1 MDSSVR
7 ELVQIF
13 FSSILLLLPLQ
24 VALAEEHALMLKGV
38 DGQKHALSEYVGHG
52 KWVVVNVWA
61 TACPYC
67 RHELFDLTNFHNA
80 HHDKDASVLGLTLD
94 FPSFDFPNKEY
105 LADFA
110 SSHFIDYPLLMVNG
124 EVASKVIGK
133 SVDMVPLSF
142 FYNPEGQLVRRING
156 MVTEQILE
164 DVIKQKQSTY
174 HTDWA
179 EEVPPEYQ
187 PKPK

>member
-1 MDSSVR
+1 MR
-7 ELVQIF
+7 HQLHQFIF
-13 FSSILLLLPLQ
+13 TLLLLAFTQISYSGAQQQLLTGIDGQ
-24 VALAEEHALMLKGV
+24 QHALN
-38 DGQKHALSEYVGHG
+38 DYIGQG

-80 HHDKDASVLGLTLD
+80 HHQKDAMVLGLTID
-94 FPSFDFPNKEY
+94 WPSFDYPNQAY
-105 LADFA
+105 LTDFA

-124 EVASKVIGK
+124 EMASKVIGK

-142 FYNPEGQLVRRING
+142 FYNPDGQLVHRING
-156 MVTEQILE
+156 MVTEEMLE
-164 DVIKQKQSTY
+164 AVIKQNQSTY
-174 HTDWA
+174 RTEWA

-187 PKPK
+187 PKTD